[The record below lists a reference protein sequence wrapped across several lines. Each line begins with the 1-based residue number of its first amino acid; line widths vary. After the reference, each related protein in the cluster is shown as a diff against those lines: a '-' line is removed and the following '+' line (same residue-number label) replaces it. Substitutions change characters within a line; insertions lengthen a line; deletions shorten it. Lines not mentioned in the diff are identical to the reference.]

1 MPHAKINS
9 LLPYSALHF
18 MPCRK
23 CFIQT
28 PGCWR
33 EVCLRGGLLQAP
45 GQGWLLALL
54 VLGGRKYSIHQLQDC
69 WQLPALAEAAHRLFS
84 WPPCTPPVMH
94 QYMGASKSS
103 PCFLQDILRAYYWK
117 HNRETDHYSKKLAGG
132 KTPYWLHIAI
142 CWKKGKKVLFHLC
155 DLVNK
160 MQFVKPDSESG
171 WYSGSAG

>member
-1 MPHAKINS
+1 MLRLIHSCLTLLCTSCHAVSVSSRRQAAGGKYACEEGS
-9 LLPYSALHF
+9 CEHLDQAGFWLCLLWEGGSIP
-18 MPCRK
+18 
-23 CFIQT
+23 FISYI
-28 PGCWR
+28 
-33 EVCLRGGLLQAP
+33 
-45 GQGWLLALL
+45 GWL
-54 VLGGRKYSIHQLQDC
+54 
-69 WQLPALAEAAHRLFS
+69 WPALAEAAHRLFS